1 MERVR
6 GNHLSSRTRPT
17 RGCDSSRYL
26 AHWAPP
32 APPAPLSALWMQRG
46 AAPAG
51 GGGSRLHFQ
60 AQAWDTQP
68 PATDE
73 FSGDPSN

>member
-46 AAPAG
+46 TCPGWGRGFSPPLPGSGLGHPA
-51 GGGSRLHFQ
+51 SCH
-60 AQAWDTQP
+60 
-68 PATDE
+68 
-73 FSGDPSN
+73 